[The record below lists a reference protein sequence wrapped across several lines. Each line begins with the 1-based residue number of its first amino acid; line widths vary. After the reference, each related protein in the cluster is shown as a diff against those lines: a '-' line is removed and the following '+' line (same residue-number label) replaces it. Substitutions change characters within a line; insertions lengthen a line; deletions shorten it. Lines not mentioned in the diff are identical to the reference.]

1 MGMKNH
7 CICHLDEA
15 NPDPIQESLEDMHIE
30 VISEVIDRVNVRVT
44 FTCDGCGESADGW
57 MVLTNPLL
65 E

>member
-1 MGMKNH
+1 M
-7 CICHLDEA
+7 DEA

-65 E
+65 D